1 MGIAQK
7 TVVVVA
13 SAKKYTRD
21 YVNYELDASSEM
33 DDKYKI
39 QYTKYKNW
47 MCVFYERG
55 LSFLALLKG
64 VAMIRPGCLVDNI

>member
-39 QYTKYKNW
+39 QYTKYKIQKLDV
-47 MCVFYERG
+47 CI
-55 LSFLALLKG
+55 L
-64 VAMIRPGCLVDNI
+64 